1 MPALLE
7 SESCGSPRHFG
18 QLRLICS
25 VKASSPK
32 PSRVT
37 GGTGAFSEHG
47 SDRYPVAPTNLHHR
61 QYSPILLTENR
72 VVLILS
78 LQWGQIA
85 TIRDLELKRYSLLV

>member
-1 MPALLE
+1 M
-7 SESCGSPRHFG
+7 
-18 QLRLICS
+18 
-25 VKASSPK
+25 
-32 PSRVT
+32 T

-47 SDRYPVAPTNLHHR
+47 SDCYPVAPTNLHHR
-61 QYSPILLTENR
+61 QYSPILLMENS